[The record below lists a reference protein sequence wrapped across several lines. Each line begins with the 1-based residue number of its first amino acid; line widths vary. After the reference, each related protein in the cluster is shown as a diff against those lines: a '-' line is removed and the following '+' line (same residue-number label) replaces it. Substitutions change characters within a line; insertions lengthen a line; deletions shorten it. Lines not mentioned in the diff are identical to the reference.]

1 MSFRFVQSR
10 LSATSLLKININFCN
25 CLLITFCQQNDSSS
39 LLNVVGWGTWELRL
53 QSIPSTFMSLIL
65 ICTMLLYGTLL
76 DHWCFMN
83 LVLRAICLFG
93 NLEIGMHFGNSFFFF
108 GNLGQ
113 ELWHSELELRRR
125 WAPSRGSKHWW
136 VRAQPA
142 YLTNWPLV
150 SYPGNNILV
159 HRKSIL
165 I

>member
-1 MSFRFVQSR
+1 MY
-10 LSATSLLKININFCN
+10 LSAHNF
-25 CLLITFCQQNDSSS
+25 LSTKWLI
-39 LLNVVGWGTWELRL
+39 VGGGTWELRL

-83 LVLRAICLFG
+83 LVLKAICLFG
-93 NLEIGMHFGNSFFFF
+93 NWNAFWEQVFFF
-108 GNLGQ
+108 
-113 ELWHSELELRRR
+113 LEFRPGALVFRVRRR
-125 WAPSRGSKHWW
+125 WAPAPSRGSKHWW

-150 SYPGNNILV
+150 SYPGNKILV
-159 HRKSIL
+159 HGKSIL